1 MNSALPGGDER
12 GYAMAALL
20 VAMSVMAIVLSTAMP
35 VYQTVA
41 RREREA
47 ELVFRGEQYAR
58 AIALFQ
64 RKYGNALPPDVDVL
78 IDQRFLRKK
87 YKDPITGDDFQFLG
101 AGSPELA
108 QALSTTPQQALDA
121 QRGRGAAEEQRE
133 RTPRR
138 RAGTGDSRSRTTAV
152 SDEGHRSASSQ
163 GTARGAAS
171 CAWTDDGGWT
181 GRECAGR
188 RRDSCRREQEHS
200 DVDAAVQRQEQVQ
213 RVDLHG
219 GRGHDRGWCATRI
232 GWPDTRRPRRKSRW
246 SRRRRPGRSQ
256 RNAQRHRAV
265 AVAAAGGFSPMGAD
279 RRNCSSSSRVLPSP
293 HRATRVVS
301 A

>member
-1 MNSALPGGDER
+1 MRGER

-87 YKDPITGDDFQFLG
+87 YKDPITGGDFQYLG

-108 QALSTTPQQALDA
+108 QAMSTTPQQALDA
-121 QRGRGAAEEQRE
+121 QRGRG
-133 RTPRR
+133 PG
-138 RAGTGDSRSRTTAV
+138 GTGATGGPPQALDGQR
-152 SDEGHRSASSQ
+152 G
-163 GTARGAAS
+163 RGA
-171 CAWTDDGGWT
+171 GGT
-181 GRECAGR
+181 GAT
-188 RRDSCRREQEHS
+188 
-200 DVDAAVQRQEQVQ
+200 
-213 RVDLHG
+213 G
-219 GRGHDRGWCATRI
+219 GRGTPIGAGFTGASQQQSPAQSTFGRGTPLGAQGMQTARSPFTAGAQAANAQAAGGILAVASKSTQTSMRLYNGKNKYNEWLFMATAASTQAGAPPGSGGQTPGGR
-232 GWPDTRRPRRKSRW
+232 GGRAGGRGGVG
-246 SRRRRPGRSQ
+246 PGRGGDTSTPVGGT
-256 RNAQRHRAV
+256 RGR
-265 AVAAAGGFSPMGAD
+265 GGFSPRGA
-279 RRNCSSSSRVLPSP
+279 RGN
-293 HRATRVVS
+293 
-301 A
+301 

>member
-1 MNSALPGGDER
+1 MKKAHVRRQER

-87 YKDPITGDDFQFLG
+87 YKDPITGGDFQFLG
-101 AGSPELA
+101 AGSPELS

-121 QRGRGAAEEQRE
+121 QRGRGAG
-133 RTPRR
+133 
-138 RAGTGDSRSRTTAV
+138 GTGAT
-152 SDEGHRSASSQ
+152 
-163 GTARGAAS
+163 
-171 CAWTDDGGWT
+171 
-181 GRECAGR
+181 
-188 RRDSCRREQEHS
+188 
-200 DVDAAVQRQEQVQ
+200 
-213 RVDLHG
+213 G
-219 GRGHDRGWCATRI
+219 GRGTPIGAGFTGASQQQSPAQSTFGRGTPLGAQGMQTARSPFTAGAQAANAQAAGGILAVASKSTQTSMRLYNGKNKYNEWLFMATAASTQAGAPPGSGGQTPGGR
-232 GWPDTRRPRRKSRW
+232 GGRAGGRGGVG
-246 SRRRRPGRSQ
+246 PGRGGDTSTPVGGA
-256 RNAQRHRAV
+256 RGR
-265 AVAAAGGFSPMGAD
+265 GGFSPRGA
-279 RRNCSSSSRVLPSP
+279 RGN
-293 HRATRVVS
+293 
-301 A
+301 